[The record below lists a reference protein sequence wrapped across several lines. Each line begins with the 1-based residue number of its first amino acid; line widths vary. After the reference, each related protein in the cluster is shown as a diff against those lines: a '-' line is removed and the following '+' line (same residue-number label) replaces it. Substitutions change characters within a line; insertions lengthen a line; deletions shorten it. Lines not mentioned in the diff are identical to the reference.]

1 LIPLYSSIKIKLDVP
16 YLGHIF
22 YHKNGRSGS
31 VSDVIRENVTFK
43 LLRSFIHIQAF
54 NQSL

>member
-1 LIPLYSSIKIKLDVP
+1 LIPLYSSINIKLAAP

-31 VSDVIRENVTFK
+31 VSDVIRETVTFK
-43 LLRSFIHIQAF
+43 TLSSFIHIQAF
-54 NQSL
+54 N